1 LGVGSLILIPLEDF
15 PTAFLVFIW
24 GVRLAAAFYLP
35 VRVFEALALAPADGS
50 LIDSPLGGPVE
61 TGMTEIGMSPSN
73 LGRGEIKL
81 SKACIQT
88 NKGALSGLI
97 GFPSRILDNTI
108 FPTWVDLFLQG
119 NDSVDQPM
127 GGYTN
132 SGQTTLFQGVNFVSH
147 GSDMREF
154 ERCGF
159 FSPSPLKF
167 RESAYKGREAWF
179 MVLIVEPHFVPS
191 LKRGFHGKFKKAD
204 TRAGLKTHTPN
215 NLLVS
220 GTCLIF

>member
-1 LGVGSLILIPLEDF
+1 VGSLILIPLEDF

-88 NKGALSGLI
+88 NKGLI
-97 GFPSRILDNTI
+97 GSHWFPES
-108 FPTWVDLFLQG
+108 DLGQHHIPNL
-119 NDSVDQPM
+119 
-127 GGYTN
+127 GG
-132 SGQTTLFQGVNFVSH
+132 
-147 GSDMREF
+147 
-154 ERCGF
+154 
-159 FSPSPLKF
+159 
-167 RESAYKGREAWF
+167 
-179 MVLIVEPHFVPS
+179 
-191 LKRGFHGKFKKAD
+191 
-204 TRAGLKTHTPN
+204 
-215 NLLVS
+215 LVS
-220 GTCLIF
+220 SGE